1 MLPEIVRQTAI
12 KFSNSAA
19 YISQDGNKITYRELD
34 QISQE
39 VAAWM
44 GSKGLGEGSVVALC
58 LPSCIEYILSYLAAA
73 KLGAI
78 TAGINPRFTNPEQL
92 EVLEVLRPNLI
103 LTTSDIDSSK
113 LNNVEVEKVQVS
125 AASGEFMPNNRIQN
139 QTINELPSDPD
150 RAVCICFT
158 SGSTGTP
165 KGALFTNRQLQA
177 ISTIDTG
184 GAWGG
189 AGHRYASTEFAH
201 VGVMTKLPWLLA
213 SGGTTHLMEKWRAE
227 PILRLI
233 HDNRIA
239 AVSAIAPQVALMLK
253 VEGADRFD
261 FSCVKAIVSGGA
273 LAPPELVKA
282 GRDFFDAPWS
292 IRYSSTES
300 GGVGLGTSLDA
311 DDQEA
316 LHTVGRPRLGVEA
329 SIRDDQGQLVTPGEI
344 GEIWLRS
351 DAIMSC
357 YWNDP
362 LSTKETI
369 IEGWLKTGDLAFQ
382 DPNGCFHL
390 AGRINEMFIRGGY
403 NIFPLEIE
411 KVLSAHQSISEVAV
425 IPRKD
430 EVMGEIGVAVI
441 VPKEFDNP
449 PSLEDLRNHSQE
461 YLAQYKLPEAI
472 RIVETLPRNTSD
484 KIDRLKLREYED
496 SHNGV

>member
-1 MLPEIVRQTAI
+1 MLPEIVRQAAT
-12 KFSNSAA
+12 KFNDSSA
-19 YISQDGNKITYRELD
+19 YISQDGFRITYRELD
-34 QISQE
+34 QISEE

-44 GSKGLGEGSVVALC
+44 KSKGLVEGSVLALC

-78 TAGINPRFTNPEQL
+78 TAGINPRFTDSEQL

-113 LNNVEVEKVQVS
+113 LNNVEIEQVEIS
-125 AASGEFMPNNRIQN
+125 RASSEFMPNNRIQN
-139 QTINELPSDPD
+139 QIINDLPTDPN

-158 SGSTGTP
+158 SGSTGIP

-177 ISTIDTG
+177 ISSIDTG

-213 SGGTTHLMEKWRAE
+213 SGGTTHLIEKWRAE

-233 HDNRIA
+233 HEHRIS

-253 VEGADRFD
+253 VDGLDRYD

-316 LHTVGRPRLGVEA
+316 LYTVGRPRSGVEA
-329 SIRDDQGQLVTPGEI
+329 SIRDVEGRLATVGEI

-362 LSTKETI
+362 HSTQETI

-382 DPNGCFHL
+382 DSRGCFHL
-390 AGRINEMFIRGGY
+390 AGRTSEMFIRGGY

-411 KVLSAHQSISEVAV
+411 KVLSTHQSISEVAV

-441 VPKEFDNP
+441 VPKKFANP
-449 PSLEDLRNHSQE
+449 PTVEDLREHAQE
-461 YLAQYKLPEAI
+461 RLAQYKLPEAI
-472 RIVETLPRNTSD
+472 RIVEALPRNTSD
-484 KIDRLKLREYED
+484 KIDRLKLRDYED
-496 SHNGV
+496 THNQT